1 MLKTFLAP
9 LGEGREQNFRVRVG
23 AKLSSERFEARAQ
36 LSVVVNLPVERERV
50 AAVLREH
57 RLVARAARVYD
68 GEPSV
73 TQTRAPP
80 LRVRRPGRPQAPVA
94 APPLPAALSP
104 RTRSAPAG
112 AARRTPPPPPRRPL
126 VARWPSAWRRR
137 GAQGLK
143 R

>member
-80 LRVRRPGRPQAPVA
+80 LRVRRRASLHALVVAPSMLDG
-94 APPLPAALSP
+94 LPH
-104 RTRSAPAG
+104 
-112 AARRTPPPPPRRPL
+112 RRDAELR
-126 VARWPSAWRRR
+126 V
-137 GAQGLK
+137 
-143 R
+143 